1 MSTASKVVIGTVTV
15 STLLVALLVFNLA
28 FV

>member
-1 MSTASKVVIGTVTV
+1 MSTASKVVIGTVAV
-15 STLLVALLVFNLA
+15 STLLVVLLVFNLA

>member
-15 STLLVALLVFNLA
+15 STLLVVLLVFNLA